1 MINKHN
7 FSSLAGLQMLALA
20 VCIGF
25 LAGCKTAPVVVER
38 PTPPVVEPPP
48 VAAPP
53 VVIAPLRPLRIG
65 LALGGGAARGFA
77 HIGVI
82 KVLEAQGLTPD
93 IVTGTSAGSLVGALY
108 ASGMT
113 GFTLQQTALA
123 MDEAALADWTLSS
136 RGMLKGDALQNYVN
150 RSIGNRAIDKFAKPF
165 GAVAT
170 DFGSGGAITFT
181 RGNAGQAVRA
191 SSSIPGVFAPVRI
204 DGHDY
209 VDGGLISPVP
219 ALAAR
224 QLGADFVIAVDISA
238 RPKSGEIDSLPSTLA
253 QTIAIMGK
261 GLRDEELRKHA
272 DVVIVPDVDRV
283 SGTDFTARNLLILA
297 GEQAASNALAN
308 LRLKIEQMKKAKNLR

>member
-1 MINKHN
+1 MINAYNYFFGGKRRR
-7 FSSLAGLQMLALA
+7 LALIA
-20 VCIGF
+20 CLGL
-25 LAGCKTAPVVVER
+25 LAACKTAPVAVER
-38 PTPPVVEPPP
+38 PAPPVVEPPP
-48 VAAPP
+48 PVAPP
-53 VVIAPLRPLRIG
+53 PVAVPLRPLRIG

-82 KVLEAQGLTPD
+82 KVLEAQGITPD

-150 RSIGNRAIDKFAKPF
+150 RSIGNRAIEKFAKPF

-170 DFGSGGAITFT
+170 DFGSGSAITFT

-238 RPKSGEIDSLPSTLA
+238 RPRSGEIDSLTSTLG

-261 GLRDEELRKHA
+261 GLRDEELRKYA
-272 DVVIVPDVDRV
+272 EVVIVPDVDRV
-283 SGTDFTARNLLILA
+283 SGTDFAARNLLILA

-308 LRLKIEQMKKAKNLR
+308 LRVKIEQMKKAKNLR